1 MSVKKIANG
10 KWEVR
15 KSVCVEGER
24 RHIKRRF
31 KTRKEAVSF
40 EEKFILEKQN
50 GSLKIKEKRKDENM
64 TICELYESY
73 NNYYRQRYKE
83 SSYLT
88 YKSKLEHH
96 LIPYYGNKKVVEIK
110 AADVVK
116 WHTELLSKG
125 LSVGYV
131 RNIHARFSAMLEYGK
146 QIGVVDHNICVEAG
160 NVKKS
165 SNDAK
170 EISYL
175 DYNEW
180 KLVESNLPDNIYGL
194 IIQFLYWSGL
204 RIGEALALTYNDF
217 NNDFTEVHITKT
229 LTRKVERGGFKI
241 TKPKTKN
248 AIRFVTLEGG
258 NISKK
263 LQDHFELAK
272 ESDGFNMKNFVFGNV
287 KPIGTTQV
295 ARVLNKAVSKAD
307 LDRHIRI
314 HDLRHSHASLLIAEG
329 IDPAILSA
337 RMGHADISTTFDV
350 YVHLFEQRRQ
360 RMTHILAKYNE

>member
-1 MSVKKIANG
+1 MSVKKIKNG

-15 KSVCVEGER
+15 KSVYVEGER

-40 EEKFILEKQN
+40 EEKFISEKQN

-64 TICELYESY
+64 TISELYESY
-73 NNYYRQRYKE
+73 NAYYRKRYKE

-96 LIPYYGNKKVVEIK
+96 LIPYYGNKKVVEMKTSDI
-110 AADVVK
+110 VK
-116 WHTELLSKG
+116 WHTGLLSKG

-131 RNIHARFSAMLEYGK
+131 RNIHARFSAMLEYGR

-180 KLVESNLPDNIYGL
+180 KIVESNLPDNIYGL
-194 IIQFLYWSGL
+194 IICFLYWSGL
-204 RIGEALALTYNDF
+204 RIGEALALNYSDF
-217 NNDFTEVHITKT
+217 NSDFSEVHVSKT
-229 LTRKVERGGFKI
+229 LTRKVESGGYKI

-258 NISKK
+258 SIAKK
-263 LQDHFELAK
+263 LQDHYKLAK
-272 ESDGFNMKNFVFGNV
+272 DSDGFCKSNFVFGNT
-287 KPIGTTQV
+287 KPVGSTQI
-295 ARVLNKAVSKAD
+295 ARVLNKAVEDSGIDK
-307 LDRHIRI
+307 HIRI

-329 IDPAILSA
+329 VDPAILSA

-360 RMTHILAKYNE
+360 RMVHILAKYND